1 MYLLKGVYAYQ
12 WVVWCRSAVSA
23 AQVSLSVGAGPALGL
38 TKPYYIITSRIAV
51 PISATQA
58 FIKVDTYDLQ
68 RCTYF
73 GIVGEADFYLGFD
86 KLRATPG
93 VVGQS

>member
-1 MYLLKGVYAYQ
+1 
-12 WVVWCRSAVSA
+12 
-23 AQVSLSVGAGPALGL
+23 
-38 TKPYYIITSRIAV
+38 V

-58 FIKVDTYDLQ
+58 FIKVDTYDPQ
-68 RCTYF
+68 RYTYLD
-73 GIVGEADFYLGFD
+73 IVGEAEFYLGFD